1 MLWNG
6 FGIDYIC
13 SNYNIYIIM
22 GALELRSNLIE
33 RFNRMIQDDTKLI
46 TLEGVFDSMNAF
58 ESYSTVPE
66 EHYKIVEE
74 RRKKHL
80 SGESKGKSW
89 EEVKKDLRGKYG
101 F

>member
-1 MLWNG
+1 
-6 FGIDYIC
+6 
-13 SNYNIYIIM
+13 M
-22 GALELRSNLIE
+22 GTIELRNNLID
-33 RFNRMIQDDTKLI
+33 RFNRLIQDDTKLV

-58 ESYSTVPE
+58 DSSSLIPE

-74 RRKKHL
+74 RRRKHL

-89 EEVKKDLRGKYG
+89 EEVKKGMKDKYG

>member
-1 MLWNG
+1 
-6 FGIDYIC
+6 
-13 SNYNIYIIM
+13 M

-58 ESYSTVPE
+58 ESSSFVPE

-74 RRKKHL
+74 RRRKHL
-80 SGESKGKSW
+80 SGESKGQSW
-89 EEVKKDLRGKYG
+89 QEVKKDLKSKYG

>member
-1 MLWNG
+1 MG
-6 FGIDYIC
+6 FELIIFVIV
-13 SNYNIYIIM
+13 YNSIIM
-22 GALELRSNLIE
+22 GALDLRSNLIE

-46 TLEGVFDSMNAF
+46 ALEGVFDSMNAF
-58 ESYSTVPE
+58 DSYSSVPE

-89 EEVKKDLRGKYG
+89 EEVKKGLKDKYG

>member
-1 MLWNG
+1 
-6 FGIDYIC
+6 
-13 SNYNIYIIM
+13 M
-22 GALELRSNLIE
+22 GALELRNNLIE
-33 RFNRMIQDDTKLI
+33 RFNKIIQDETKLV

-58 ESYSTVPE
+58 ESSSLIPD

-80 SGESKGKSW
+80 SGKSKGKSW
-89 EEVKKDLRGKYG
+89 NQLKKDLKNKYD

>member
-1 MLWNG
+1 
-6 FGIDYIC
+6 
-13 SNYNIYIIM
+13 M
-22 GALELRSNLIE
+22 GALELKNNLIE
-33 RFNRMIQDDTKLI
+33 RFNKIIQDETKLV

-58 ESYSTVPE
+58 ESSSLIPN

-80 SGESKGKSW
+80 SGNSKGKSW
-89 EEVKKDLRGKYG
+89 DQVKKDLKNKYD